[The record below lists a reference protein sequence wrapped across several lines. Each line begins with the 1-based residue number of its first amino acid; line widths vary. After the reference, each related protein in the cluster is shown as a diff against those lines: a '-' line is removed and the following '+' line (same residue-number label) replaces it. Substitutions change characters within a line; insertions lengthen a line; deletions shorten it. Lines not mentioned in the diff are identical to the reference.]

1 MDEAEVLER
10 IQAALDGEPER
21 FAPLVHAYSPGLFNL
36 AAKMTGSRDRATE
49 IVQET
54 FFRAYRDLGRFDGR
68 SRFQSWLFGI
78 CVNVCYDDG
87 KRWRRA
93 AMQGQ
98 EPLESLPGA
107 AEGADDSLAARQE
120 EARMRR
126 CLERLPETLRAAVL
140 LRFQEDLA
148 LGEVAKSLGIG
159 LSAAKMR
166 IARGLDQLRG
176 CMEAGAMEGRG

>member
-1 MDEAEVLER
+1 MDEADVLER
-10 IQAALDGEPER
+10 IQDALDGEPER

-36 AAKMTGSRDRATE
+36 AAKMTGSRDHATE

-68 SRFQSWLFGI
+68 SRFQSWLYGI
-78 CVNVCYDDG
+78 CVNVCHDAG
-87 KRWRRA
+87 KRRKRA
-93 AMQGQ
+93 AMHGQ
-98 EPLESLPGA
+98 EALESLSDTA
-107 AEGADDSLAARQE
+107 AGADDSLAARQE

-140 LRFQEDLA
+140 LRFHEDMA

-166 IARGLDQLRG
+166 VARGLGQLRA
-176 CMEAGAMEGRG
+176 CMEGRE